1 VPVLP
6 GAGGCL
12 DLLPGSCL
20 AACCRWLPAAGGCL
34 LPVVACC
41 RWLPA
46 AGGCLLVACCRWL
59 PAARLV
65 PGRVCVCVPGR
76 SVFVCPGP
84 GSQTPGP
91 RCLVPGPWWPYL
103 VPGPWSLVAVPGPCC
118 LLPGPCRW
126 PWCLAPGPWTWW
138 PWSLDL
144 APRPMIRGPWRHS
157 ECPHPRAP
165 KTGPGP
171 GGAGFSP
178 FLHGMFHVKHFLT
191 PCSNKGPPLSNKSTC
206 VKICAIPKR
215 NGP

>member
-1 VPVLP
+1 VPGGRAACLVAWLPGP
-6 GAGGCL
+6 GAGGCV
-12 DLLPGSCL
+12 PV
-20 AACCRWLPAAGGCL
+20 AAWS
-34 LPVVACC
+34 VV
-41 RWLPA
+41 R
-46 AGGCLLVACCRWL
+46 
-59 PAARLV
+59 
-65 PGRVCVCVPGR
+65 
-76 SVFVCPGP
+76 
-84 GSQTPGP
+84 
-91 RCLVPGPWWPYL
+91 
-103 VPGPWSLVAVPGPCC
+103 GPWSVVPAGGRAWSLPVAV
-118 LLPGPCRW
+118 PGPCRW

-157 ECPHPRAP
+157 EYPHPRPP

>member
-1 VPVLP
+1 VPGPWSVLP
-6 GAGGCL
+6 GAW
-12 DLLPGSCL
+12 S
-20 AACCRWLPAAGGCL
+20 
-34 LPVVACC
+34 
-41 RWLPA
+41 
-46 AGGCLLVACCRWL
+46 
-59 PAARLV
+59 
-65 PGRVCVCVPGR
+65 
-76 SVFVCPGP
+76 
-84 GSQTPGP
+84 
-91 RCLVPGPWWPYL
+91 VPGPCRWPYL
-103 VPGPWSLVAVPGPCC
+103 VPAGGRAWSLPVAVPGPCRWPC
-118 LLPGPCRW
+118 LVPAGGRTWSLPVAVPGPCRW

-144 APRPMIRGPWRHS
+144 APRPMIRGPWRPS
-157 ECPHPRAP
+157 EYPHPRAP